1 MAGFVV
7 GKSSVD
13 FVFFYIWPQFGLV
26 NYDQVYRQKKQVL
39 VGCCHMTSC
48 IEAFVLAG
56 RCRCGCVFFSIFL
69 NLMVNIM
76 DI

>member
-7 GKSSVD
+7 EKSLVD
-13 FVFFYIWPQFGLV
+13 VFCVHIWPQFGLV
-26 NYDQVYRQKKQVL
+26 NYVQVYPQKKQVF

>member
-1 MAGFVV
+1 MFGRFSFFFQVAGFVV

-13 FVFFYIWPQFGLV
+13 FVFLHLASIGLV
-26 NYDQVYRQKKQVL
+26 NYVQVYPQKEQVF

-56 RCRCGCVFFSIFL
+56 RCRCGCVFSQFS
-69 NLMVNIM
+69 
-76 DI
+76 